1 MWNMIWPLLIVV
13 GANTIYNIS
22 TKSTPSDVNAFASLA
37 TSYFIAMLGSV
48 VMFFFTADSKNLLME
63 ISKTNW
69 SALALGIAIVGLEFG
84 YICIYRAGWKIGVA
98 SLVANIS
105 LACVLLLIGLF
116 VYKEVIT
123 LKQLLGMG
131 ICAIGL
137 MLIVKGKIRSL
148 DMRDLI
154 YVLCCH
160 YLGEN

>member
-22 TKSTPSDVNAFASLA
+22 TKSTPSDVNAFASL
-37 TSYFIAMLGSV
+37 TMSYFIATIGSV
-48 VMFFFTADSKNLLME
+48 LMFFLTSDSKNLLVE

-84 YICIYRAGWKIGVA
+84 YICIYRAGWKIGIA

-105 LACVLLLIGLF
+105 LTCVLLLIGLF

-131 ICAIGL
+131 ICAVGL
-137 MLIVKGKIRSL
+137 MLIVK
-148 DMRDLI
+148 
-154 YVLCCH
+154 
-160 YLGEN
+160 

>member
-22 TKSTPSDVNAFASLA
+22 TKATPSDVNAFASLA
-37 TSYFIAMLGSV
+37 MSYFIATIGSV
-48 VMFFFTADSKNLLME
+48 FMFFLTSDSKNLLVE
-63 ISKTNW
+63 LSKTNW

-137 MLIVKGKIRSL
+137 MLIVK
-148 DMRDLI
+148 
-154 YVLCCH
+154 
-160 YLGEN
+160 

>member
-22 TKSTPSDVNAFASLA
+22 TKATPSDVNAFASLA
-37 TSYFIAMLGSV
+37 TSYFIATIGSI
-48 VMFFFTADSKNLLME
+48 VMFFLTSDSKNLLVE

-105 LACVLLLIGLF
+105 LTCVLLLIGLF

-131 ICAIGL
+131 ICVVGL
-137 MLIVKGKIRSL
+137 MLIVK
-148 DMRDLI
+148 
-154 YVLCCH
+154 
-160 YLGEN
+160 

>member
-1 MWNMIWPLLIVV
+1 MWNMIWPMLIVV

-22 TKSTPSDVNAFASLA
+22 TKATPSDVNAFASLA

-48 VMFFFTADSKNLLME
+48 VMFFLTSDSKNLLVE
-63 ISKTNW
+63 VSKTNW

-105 LACVLLLIGLF
+105 LACVLLFIGLF

-137 MLIVKGKIRSL
+137 VLIVK
-148 DMRDLI
+148 
-154 YVLCCH
+154 
-160 YLGEN
+160 

>member
-48 VMFFFTADSKNLLME
+48 VMFFITSDSKNLLVE
-63 ISKTNW
+63 VSKTNW

-105 LACVLLLIGLF
+105 LACVLLLVGLF

-137 MLIVKGKIRSL
+137 MLIVK
-148 DMRDLI
+148 
-154 YVLCCH
+154 
-160 YLGEN
+160 

>member
-22 TKSTPSDVNAFASLA
+22 TKATPSDVNAFASLA
-37 TSYFIAMLGSV
+37 TSYFIATIGSI
-48 VMFFFTADSKNLLME
+48 VMFFLTSDSKNLLVE

-105 LACVLLLIGLF
+105 LTCVLLLIGLF

-131 ICAIGL
+131 ICAVGL
-137 MLIVKGKIRSL
+137 MLIVK
-148 DMRDLI
+148 
-154 YVLCCH
+154 
-160 YLGEN
+160 

>member
-1 MWNMIWPLLIVV
+1 MWNMIWPLLVVV

-48 VMFFFTADSKNLLME
+48 VMFFITSDSKNLLVE
-63 ISKTNW
+63 VSKTNW

-131 ICAIGL
+131 ICAIDL
-137 MLIVKGKIRSL
+137 ILIVK
-148 DMRDLI
+148 
-154 YVLCCH
+154 
-160 YLGEN
+160 

>member
-1 MWNMIWPLLIVV
+1 MWNMIWPLLVVV

-37 TSYFIAMLGSV
+37 ASYFIAMLGSV
-48 VMFFFTADSKNLLME
+48 VMFFLTADSKNFLVE

-69 SALALGIAIVGLEFG
+69 SALSLGIAIVGLEFG

-105 LACVLLLIGLF
+105 LACVLLLVGLF

-137 MLIVKGKIRSL
+137 MLIVK
-148 DMRDLI
+148 
-154 YVLCCH
+154 
-160 YLGEN
+160 

>member
-37 TSYFIAMLGSV
+37 TSYFIAMFGSV
-48 VMFFFTADSKNLLME
+48 MMFFFTADSKNLLVE
-63 ISKTNW
+63 VSKTNW

-131 ICAIGL
+131 ICAIAL
-137 MLIVKGKIRSL
+137 MSIVKSKITSL
-148 DMRDLI
+148 QMRELI
-154 YVLCCH
+154 CFGWLVILCF
-160 YLGEN
+160 

>member
-22 TKSTPSDVNAFASLA
+22 TKSTPSDVNAFASLVM
-37 TSYFIAMLGSV
+37 SYFIATIGSV
-48 VMFFFTADSKNLLME
+48 LMFFLTSDSKNLLVE

-131 ICAIGL
+131 ICAVGL
-137 MLIVKGKIRSL
+137 MLIVK
-148 DMRDLI
+148 
-154 YVLCCH
+154 
-160 YLGEN
+160 